1 MRGTKKIALFLLC
14 LLGLLG
20 CAVLSLLFGSRS
32 MPLGALWDAVRGVS
46 ADPIA
51 TGIVQTRLPRMVF
64 GLVAG
69 AALGVS
75 GALMQCITRNPIADP
90 SILGVNTGASLM
102 VVIGIAFFGIN
113 LPGQYIILAL
123 IGAGATAVFVYAI
136 ASLGS
141 AGLTPIK
148 LALSG
153 AATGMALS
161 SLVSTVILPRSQVMD
176 QFRFWQIGSVGGANW
191 AQIAAVAPYLAAG
204 LVVALVLI
212 PSLNTLALGDEMATG
227 LGTNVKLTRGL
238 GALAGVLLC
247 GATTAVAGPIGFVG
261 LMVPHLMRSI
271 FGPDLK
277 YIIPMSAIGGACL
290 LSLADVLG
298 RVVGSPGEIEVGIVT
313 AFLGAPFFVMIARKA
328 KVTTL

>member
-1 MRGTKKIALFLLC
+1 MRSIKKLALLPLC
-14 LLGLLG
+14 LLALLL
-20 CAVLSLLFGSRS
+20 CAVLSLMFGSRS
-32 MPLGALWDAVRGVS
+32 LPWGELWAALRGVS
-46 ADPIA
+46 SDSLAL
-51 TGIVQTRLPRMVF
+51 GIVQARLPRMAF
-64 GLVAG
+64 GLIAG

-90 SILGVNTGASLM
+90 SILGINTGASLF

-113 LPGQYIILAL
+113 LPGQYIVLAL
-123 IGAGATAVFVYAI
+123 IGAGLTAVFVYAI

-176 QFRFWQIGSVGGANW
+176 QFRFWQIGSVGGAGW
-191 AQIAAVAPYLAAG
+191 AQISAVTPYLIVG
-204 LVVALVLI
+204 LVLAVVLI
-212 PSLNTLALGDEMATG
+212 PALNTLALGDEMATG
-227 LGTNVKLTRGL
+227 LGTNVKAARGL

-261 LMVPHLMRSI
+261 LMVPHLMRAI

-277 YIIPMSAIGGACL
+277 YIIPMSAVGGACL
-290 LSLADVLG
+290 LTLSDVLG
-298 RVVGSPGEIEVGIVT
+298 RVVGHPGEIEVGIVT
-313 AFLGAPFFVMIARKA
+313 AFIGAPFFVMIARKA